1 MCNNGRDLVR
11 LEKKTF
17 EHGEGRR
24 ASKQYRALE
33 KKLQSST
40 YDTRS
45 KLAKIAD
52 LVDMP
57 LLPSESSKQSF
68 RGVCQTAP
76 ETNFAT
82 NSEKNNC
89 VRVLS
94 Y

>member
-68 RGVCQTAP
+68 RDGVS
-76 ETNFAT
+76 
-82 NSEKNNC
+82 NS
-89 VRVLS
+89 S
-94 Y
+94 

>member
-24 ASKQYRALE
+24 ASKQYRGLE

-68 RGVCQTAP
+68 RDGVS
-76 ETNFAT
+76 
-82 NSEKNNC
+82 NS
-89 VRVLS
+89 S
-94 Y
+94 

>member
-1 MCNNGRDLVR
+1 MK
-11 LEKKTF
+11 KKTF

-24 ASKQYRALE
+24 ASKQYRALD

-52 LVDMP
+52 LADMP
-57 LLPSESSKQSF
+57 LLPSESWGNRSEM
-68 RGVCQTAP
+68 VCQTAP

-82 NSEKNNC
+82 NSGKNNC
-89 VRVLS
+89 GRVLP